1 MSPLPW
7 TPCPSVR
14 WLLSELHCSVCARML
29 VLLAFR
35 AQLYPD
41 TPPHIRKQRVS
52 TQECRG
58 HSDPLTLS
66 THRLASTHSTLY
78 KHTQQLAEYWGG
90 GLYLLGEKKK
100 TFLGFEKQHHYIT
113 MLHKSHTLH
122 RPLRS
127 SESGGNLSCLLS
139 CCCIHSYTW
148 LWHNTCSRCG
158 FKHLIPVV
166 FLYLTEK
173 VTPMLPFPQHIK
185 LIWWLKDLFM
195 TFKGHLVVPSAAHS
209 MLWLEIHL

>member
-1 MSPLPW
+1 MPW
-7 TPCPSVR
+7 TLRPSD
-14 WLLSELHCSVCARML
+14 SQHTQACIHTLHSV
-29 VLLAFR
+29 
-35 AQLYPD
+35 Y
-41 TPPHIRKQRVS
+41 IN
-52 TQECRG
+52 
-58 HSDPLTLS
+58 
-66 THRLASTHSTLY
+66 THSSLQSTG
-78 KHTQQLAEYWGG
+78 AVDFISWGR
-90 GLYLLGEKKK
+90 KKK

-113 MLHKSHTLH
+113 MLHKSHTLR

-139 CCCIHSYTW
+139 CCCIRSYTW
-148 LWHNTCSRCG
+148 LWPHIWNTCSRCG

-209 MLWLEIHL
+209 ML